1 MKFAKFKYS
10 VGIDTRNK
18 YRNILQFSY
27 NTATIP
33 QILLRNTYLGDVWDI
48 WEMFRQKLG
57 SKCHNYPVFYFITWK
72 EFRKCC

>member
-18 YRNILQFSY
+18 YRNILQYSY

-33 QILLRNTYLGDVWDI
+33 QILLGNTYLGDVWDI
-48 WEMFRQKLG
+48 WEMFR
-57 SKCHNYPVFYFITWK
+57 
-72 EFRKCC
+72 